1 MNISPRFVLL
11 LLVGLALILEQGRG
25 FRLPQHGIQAKRH
38 LQLQAEN
45 PLFPPALG
53 GEMKK
58 LMKALPAAVG
68 AAALI
73 FGNVDSS
80 FALSS
85 GSRSGGSSFR
95 SSSSYSP
102 SRLNSYAPS
111 ISAPIISPIMPM
123 PFFMPS
129 PFSFG
134 FGFGFGGGPI
144 SFLFNMITFAAIAS
158 VLWNV
163 FSRTGGSS
171 FSGDIDSGSLGNGA
185 TVIKLQVALDEDWA
199 GSNNIMT
206 VLSAIAARQGS
217 GLNQRAELSSLLSE
231 ASIALL
237 RRQND
242 WRAAT
247 IAGERFKGNAAAQAE
262 PYFQKTAITERTKFE
277 RESLPSIQREDGL
290 AYGPRPTQAVVSLI
304 VAVRGQSEALRR
316 CSSVADLRSAL
327 QSLAS
332 EALTDEGENIMA
344 VELLWTP
351 SERGDVLSKKQLILD
366 YPELLEL

>member
-1 MNISPRFVLL
+1 
-11 LLVGLALILEQGRG
+11 
-25 FRLPQHGIQAKRH
+25 
-38 LQLQAEN
+38 
-45 PLFPPALG
+45 
-53 GEMKK
+53 MKK

-80 FALSS
+80 LALSS

-102 SRLNSYAPS
+102 SRLNSYSPS
-111 ISAPIISPIMPM
+111 YSSPIITAPIFSPIMPM

-144 SFLFNMITFAAIAS
+144 SFLFNMITFAAVAS

-163 FSRTGGSS
+163 FARTGGSS
-171 FSGDIDSGSLGNGA
+171 FSGDVDSGSLGNGA

-199 GSNNIMT
+199 ANNNIMNT
-206 VLSAIAARQGS
+206 LATIAARQGT

-231 ASIALL
+231 ASLALL

-247 IAGERFKGNAAAQAE
+247 IAGERFKGSAAAQAE

-277 RESLPSIQREDGL
+277 RESLPSIQREDGM

-316 CSSVADLRSAL
+316 CSSVTDLRSAL

-332 EALTDEGENIMA
+332 EALTDEGENVMA